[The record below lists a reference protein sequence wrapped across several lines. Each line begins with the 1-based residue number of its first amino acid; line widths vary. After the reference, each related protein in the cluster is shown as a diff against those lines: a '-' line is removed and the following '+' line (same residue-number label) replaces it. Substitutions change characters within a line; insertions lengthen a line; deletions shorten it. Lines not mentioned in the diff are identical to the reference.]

1 MSYAS
6 TILIILLLV
15 LLTLASYVDRLYS
28 EMGKFLSREFQENI
42 DVWEQRIEPK
52 MGLGREQLAL
62 SAAVLAQLS
71 LACLTLL
78 FGAMLFDRGGA
89 HDRPTVGEIAQAV
102 FGSVLVIVIF
112 NRLLP
117 YIFFA
122 RTRGEWLVRFAWP
135 LRVLFY
141 LFLPVTLIIGFL
153 ISIVELVSPLEEA
166 KDEHDSAAVNALIEA
181 GQEEGILEE
190 GDHELIRSAVEFG
203 DKVVRELMT
212 PRPHIFAVPA
222 TATLEE
228 LLAALEH
235 NPHSRVPIYVGTLDT
250 ITGIVFAHDLL
261 QITDVE
267 AKIKTVASIARPAHF
282 VPETKKANEL
292 LREMQREKQHMRIVI
307 DEYGGVSGLV
317 TIEDLLE
324 EIVGTIHDE
333 HDADENEAVVDESD
347 ESGEKAW
354 TVPGSLDLTRLEEL
368 LGGAWEAPED
378 YEATTVA
385 GLVSET
391 AGRIPMAGEVVEE
404 NGLRFAILASTD
416 RRIERLR
423 VSLPVG
429 GASAPA
435 GSAGRG

>member
-1 MSYAS
+1 
-6 TILIILLLV
+6 
-15 LLTLASYVDRLYS
+15 
-28 EMGKFLSREFQENI
+28 
-42 DVWEQRIEPK
+42 
-52 MGLGREQLAL
+52 
-62 SAAVLAQLS
+62 
-71 LACLTLL
+71 
-78 FGAMLFDRGGA
+78 
-89 HDRPTVGEIAQAV
+89 
-102 FGSVLVIVIF
+102 
-112 NRLLP
+112 
-117 YIFFA
+117 
-122 RTRGEWLVRFAWP
+122 
-135 LRVLFY
+135 
-141 LFLPVTLIIGFL
+141 
-153 ISIVELVSPLEEA
+153 
-166 KDEHDSAAVNALIEA
+166 
-181 GQEEGILEE
+181 
-190 GDHELIRSAVEFG
+190 
-203 DKVVRELMT
+203 
-212 PRPHIFAVPA
+212 
-222 TATLEE
+222 
-228 LLAALEH
+228 
-235 NPHSRVPIYVGTLDT
+235 
-250 ITGIVFAHDLL
+250 
-261 QITDVE
+261 
-267 AKIKTVASIARPAHF
+267 